1 MAKLVRDRIP
11 EIAPNYK
18 YRRADE
24 REVLKLL
31 LDKVV
36 EEALELREKPSIEE
50 IADVYEALLATA
62 KWLGHSWEEVEK
74 AAEEKRA
81 RRGGFEGLW
90 VQEV

>member
-1 MAKLVRDRIP
+1 MAKLVRDKIP

-24 REVLKLL
+24 REALKLL

-36 EEALELREKPSIEE
+36 EEALELRENPSIEE

-62 KWLGHSWEEVEK
+62 KWLGYSWNDVEEVAK
-74 AAEEKRA
+74 KKRME
-81 RRGGFEGLW
+81 RGGFEGLW